1 MASLQDHHKKALTAL
16 LVLVGVAALIF
27 YWRVGSETN
36 PGDYQIKKGNYRLE
50 DGQYDEAVKEF
61 SLALEKDPD
70 HIYAHLGLAI
80 TYMQMERYEE
90 AEAEFNT
97 TIELA
102 PEMAVAYADR
112 GILYDRTEQYQ
123 LALSDYK
130 KALALDSE
138 ILEGPGWLWRFM
150 RNVDKKPPGI
160 ADRAAYLETEFQKPP
175 DERLLNLSEMDQE
188 QRMYKVEE

>member
-138 ILEGPGWLWRFM
+138 ILEGPGWLWRYM

-175 DERLLNLSEMDQE
+175 DERLLNMSEMDQE

>member
-1 MASLQDHHKKALTAL
+1 MASLQEHHKKALTAL

-27 YWRVGSETN
+27 YWRVGSESN
-36 PGDYQIKKGNYRLE
+36 PGDYQVKKGNYRLE
-50 DGQYDEAVKEF
+50 DGQYEEAVKEF
-61 SLALEKDPD
+61 SLALEKNPD

-102 PEMAVAYADR
+102 PKMAVAYADR
-112 GILYDRTEQYQ
+112 GILYDRAEQYQ

-160 ADRAAYLETEFQKPP
+160 ADRAAYLETELQKPP
-175 DERLLNLSEMDQE
+175 AERLLNLPEKDQE

>member
-1 MASLQDHHKKALTAL
+1 M

-36 PGDYQIKKGNYRLE
+36 PGDYQVKKGNYRLE

-61 SLALEKDPD
+61 SLALEKNPD
-70 HIYAHLGLAI
+70 HVYAHLGLAI
-80 TYMQMERYEE
+80 TYMQMERYKE
-90 AEAEFNT
+90 AEAEFNR
-97 TIELA
+97 TIKLA

-130 KALALDSE
+130 QALALDNE

-150 RNVDKKPPGI
+150 RNVDKKPPAI
-160 ADRAAYLETEFQKPP
+160 ADRAAYLEAELEKSP
-175 DERLLNLSEMDQE
+175 DERLLYVPEMDQE
-188 QRMYKVEE
+188 QRMYKVEK

>member
-1 MASLQDHHKKALTAL
+1 MASLQEHHKKALIAL

-27 YWRVGSETN
+27 YWRVGSESN
-36 PGDYQIKKGNYRLE
+36 PGDYQVKKGNYRLE
-50 DGQYDEAVKEF
+50 DGQYEEAVKEF
-61 SLALEKDPD
+61 SLALEKNPD

-102 PEMAVAYADR
+102 PKMAVAYADR
-112 GILYDRTEQYQ
+112 GILYDRAEQYQ

-150 RNVDKKPPGI
+150 RNVEKKPPGI
-160 ADRAAYLETEFQKPP
+160 ADRAAYLETELQKPP
-175 DERLLNLSEMDQE
+175 AERLLHLPEKDQE

>member
-1 MASLQDHHKKALTAL
+1 MASLQEHHKKALTAL

-27 YWRVGSETN
+27 YWRVGSESN
-36 PGDYQIKKGNYRLE
+36 PGDYQVKKGNYRLE
-50 DGQYDEAVKEF
+50 DGQYEEAVKEF
-61 SLALEKDPD
+61 SLALEKNPD

-102 PEMAVAYADR
+102 PKMAVAYADR
-112 GILYDRTEQYQ
+112 GILYDRAEQYQ

-160 ADRAAYLETEFQKPP
+160 ADRAAYLETELQKPLA
-175 DERLLNLSEMDQE
+175 ERLLNLPEKDQE

>member
-1 MASLQDHHKKALTAL
+1 MASSQHHYKTAL
-16 LVLVGVAALIF
+16 FALLILVGMAALIY

-36 PGDYQIKKGNYRLE
+36 PGDFQVKKGNYRLE
-50 DGQYDEAVKEF
+50 DGQYDEAIREF
-61 SLALEKDPD
+61 SLALDKDPK
-70 HIYAHLGLAI
+70 HVYAHLGLAI
-80 TYMQMERYEE
+80 TYMQMERYDE
-90 AEAEFNT
+90 AEAKFNK

-102 PEMAVAYADR
+102 PEMAAAYADR

-130 KALALDSE
+130 KALTLDSE
-138 ILEGPGWLWRFM
+138 ILEGPGFLWRFM

-160 ADRAAYLETEFQKPP
+160 AERAAYLETELQKPP
-175 DERLLNLSEMDQE
+175 AERLLNVPELDLE

>member
-1 MASLQDHHKKALTAL
+1 MASLQDHYKKALTAL

>member
-1 MASLQDHHKKALTAL
+1 MATLQKHHKTALFAL
-16 LVLVGVAALIF
+16 LVLIGVAALIF

-36 PGDYQIKKGNYRLE
+36 PGDFHVKKGNYRLE
-50 DGQYDEAVKEF
+50 DGQYDEAIKEF
-61 SLALEKDPD
+61 SLALDKNPD

-97 TIELA
+97 TIKLA

-123 LALSDYK
+123 SALSDYK
-130 KALALDSE
+130 KALALDNE
-138 ILEGPGWLWRFM
+138 ILAGPGWLWRFM

-160 ADRAAYLETEFQKPP
+160 ADRAAYLEAELQKPSA
-175 DERLLNLSEMDQE
+175 ERLLYVPEKDQE

>member
-1 MASLQDHHKKALTAL
+1 MASLQEHHKKALTAL

-27 YWRVGSETN
+27 YWRVGSESN
-36 PGDYQIKKGNYRLE
+36 PGDYQVKKGNYRLE
-50 DGQYDEAVKEF
+50 DGQYEEAVKEF
-61 SLALEKDPD
+61 SLALEKNPD

-90 AEAEFNT
+90 AEAEFNA

-102 PEMAVAYADR
+102 PKMAVAYADR
-112 GILYDRTEQYQ
+112 GILYDRAEQYQ

-160 ADRAAYLETEFQKPP
+160 ADRAAYLETELQKPP
-175 DERLLNLSEMDQE
+175 AERLLNLPEKDQE